1 MRLRVH
7 RSERADALVEGLAA
21 LLRDVPADPFTP
33 EVVAVPTKGVERW
46 ITQTLSATLGTGG
59 GGDAPTDGVCA
70 NVLFPSPGRLVAE
83 ALAAGTGVDA
93 RDDPWAE
100 RRLTWVVLE
109 VVDGCGS
116 EEWCATLGRH
126 LGLPGDPGS
135 QGRRGAVAQKLAGLF
150 TGYAAQRPAM
160 LRDWAAGRDTDGA
173 GGLLEPDLAWQAE
186 LWRRVRAAVGADSPA
201 ERLGPACRRLVERP
215 EELALPERLSLFGPT
230 RMTTEQ
236 LEVLRALAV
245 HREVHLWLPHSSHQL
260 WDRLRDRPR
269 GGLRDGLRDGVG
281 DRAATE
287 PLGPAVPP
295 PRRHDETADLPVHP
309 LLRSCARDARELQLR
324 LGEAGAGDEHEAGDG
339 YLPPPE
345 RTDPPTLLAALQR
358 DVVEDRE
365 PTAVALR
372 PGDRSVQVHACHGR
386 QRQVEVLREL
396 LVGMLQDDP
405 SLELRDVV
413 VMCPD
418 IETYAPLVSA
428 AFGDLGALEGADP
441 GSPLGRGPEHPGHRL
456 RVRLADRS
464 LRQTNPV
471 LTVVARLLELAD
483 ARLTASEVLDLAAM
497 PPVRRRFGL
506 DDDALELAG
515 DWVRRSGVRWG
526 LDADA
531 RAPYHLSTLRQNTWR
546 AGLDRILVGAAM
558 DVAGLRTVGLALPL
572 DDVDSSD
579 VDLAGRL
586 AELLDR
592 LAAAV
597 TALRREQPLTAWVE
611 ALVTA
616 VRDLTDVAPADEW
629 QLTETR
635 RQLGDSL
642 ASAGGRGA
650 TVPLRLADVR
660 SLLAHRLRGR
670 PTRANFRTGHLTMCT
685 MLPMRSVPHRV
696 VVLLGLDDGV
706 FPRATRLDG
715 DDVLARTPLVGERDP
730 RAEDRQ
736 LFLDAVL
743 AAGERLVVLYTGAD
757 ERTGAVRPPAV
768 PLGELLD
775 VVRRMSD
782 DASPVCPVLV
792 RHPLQPFD
800 ARSFVAGALGDAGV
814 LSFDTASYAGAVA
827 TRGPRTARGPFLDR
841 PLPAAAPGDVVSLD
855 DLTRFLEHPVRG
867 FLRQRLG
874 LATPGEQEE
883 GDDAIP
889 VEVDPLALWA
899 VGDRILR
906 AGLAGV
912 GRDDAVRAE
921 RLRGELPPGPLGDA
935 VVAPV
940 AHEVEVLVDRTA
952 GLRAGGAHAVDVSVD
967 LPDGARVAGTVPG
980 VHDAR
985 VVRVEY
991 SRLGARHRLRAW
1003 VQLLA
1008 LVAARPDREWC
1019 AATVGR
1025 GRDAGRP
1032 VMSALTAPAREEAR
1046 ELLAALVLLRRRGLC
1061 EPLPLAPKT
1070 SCAYAELRGR
1080 GSPPAAAMARAAGEW
1095 RRERRDGTSYGDFA
1109 DPEHVRVWGEV
1120 GLRDLAASRAPRPA
1134 EAFDDEPHLF
1144 GQLARQVWSPLLA
1157 HEALH

>member
-1 MRLRVH
+1 VTLRVH
-7 RSERADALVEGLAA
+7 RSERADVLVQGLATV
-21 LLRDVPADPFTP
+21 LRDAPADPFTP
-33 EVVAVPTKGVERW
+33 EVVAVPTRGVERW
-46 ITQTLSATLGTGG
+46 ITQTLSATLGTGE
-59 GGDAPTDGVCA
+59 GGDPSTDGVCA
-70 NVLFPSPGRLVAE
+70 NVLFPSPGRLVGE
-83 ALAAGTGVDA
+83 ALAAGTGVDP

-109 VVDGCGS
+109 VVDDCGT

-126 LGLPGDPGS
+126 LGLLGDTGAA
-135 QGRRGAVAQKLAGLF
+135 GRRAAVAQKLAGLF
-150 TGYAAQRPAM
+150 CGYAAQRPAM

-173 GGLLEPDLAWQAE
+173 GGTLEPDLAWQAE
-186 LWRRVRAAVGADSPA
+186 LWRRVRAAVGTDSPA

-215 EELALPERLSLFGPT
+215 GELALPERLSLFGPT
-230 RMTTEQ
+230 RVTTEQ
-236 LEVLRALAV
+236 LEVLRALAA
-245 HREVHLWLPHSSHQL
+245 HREVHLWLPHSSHRL
-260 WDRLRDRPR
+260 WDRLRDH
-269 GGLRDGLRDGVG
+269 VG
-281 DRAATE
+281 EQVATE
-287 PLGPAVPP
+287 PPGPAPP

-309 LLRSCARDARELQLR
+309 LLRSCARDAREMQLR
-324 LGEAGAGDEHEAGDG
+324 LGAVEAGGRHG
-339 YLPPPE
+339 YLPPP
-345 RTDPPTLLAALQR
+345 DHGGSDTLLAALQR
-358 DVVEDRE
+358 DVREDRE

-428 AFGDLGALEGADP
+428 AFDDLGALEGADP
-441 GSPLGRGPEHPGHRL
+441 GSPLDRGHEHPGHRL

-531 RAPYHLSTLRQNTWR
+531 RAPYHLSSVRQNTWR

-558 DVAGLRTVGLALPL
+558 DEAGLRPLGLALPL
-572 DDVDSSD
+572 DDVDSND

-592 LAAAV
+592 LALAV
-597 TALRREQPLTAWVE
+597 AALRRDQPLTAWVE

-616 VRDLTDVAPADEW
+616 VGDLTDVAPADAW
-629 QLTETR
+629 QLTEAR
-635 RQLGDSL
+635 RQLGDAL
-642 ASAGGRGA
+642 VAAGGRGA
-650 TVPLRLADVR
+650 TVPLGLPDLR

-685 MLPMRSVPHRV
+685 MLPMRSVPHRT

-775 VVRRMSD
+775 VVARMTG

-800 ARSFVAGALGDAGV
+800 ARSFVAGALGGAGV
-814 LSFDTASYAGAVA
+814 LSFDTASYAGAA
-827 TRGPRTARGPFLDR
+827 AMRGPRAARGPFLDR
-841 PLPAAAPGDVVSLD
+841 PLSEPPPTDVVSLE

-874 LATPGEQEE
+874 LATPGDQEE

-889 VEVDPLALWA
+889 VEVGPLALWA
-899 VGDRILR
+899 VGDRVLR

-921 RLRGELPPGPLGDA
+921 RLRGELPPGALGDA

-952 GLRAGGAHAVDVSVD
+952 RLRAGGADAVDVSVD
-967 LPDGARVAGTVPG
+967 LPGGVRVAGTVPG
-980 VHDAR
+980 VHDER

-1008 LVAARPDREWC
+1008 LVAARPGREWC

-1032 VMSALTAPAREEAR
+1032 VMSALTAPAEEEAR
-1046 ELLAALVLLRRRGLC
+1046 RLLAALVHLRGRGLC

-1080 GSPPAAAMARAAGEW
+1080 GSPPAAAVARAAGEW
-1095 RRERRDGTSYGDFA
+1095 RRERRDGSPFGDFA

-1120 GLRDLAASRAPRPA
+1120 ELRDLVASRPPRA
-1134 EAFDDEPHLF
+1134 GEAFEDEPHLF

-1157 HEALH
+1157 HEVLH

>member
-1 MRLRVH
+1 VTLRVH
-7 RSERADALVEGLAA
+7 RSERADALVQGLAT
-21 LLRDVPADPFTP
+21 LLHDVPADPFTP

-46 ITQTLSATLGTGG
+46 ITQTLSATLGAGG
-59 GGDAPTDGVCA
+59 ASSPDGVCA
-70 NVLFPSPGRLVAE
+70 NVLFPSPGRLVGE
-83 ALAAGTGVDA
+83 ALAAGTGVDP

-109 VVDGCGS
+109 VVDGCGG

-126 LGLPGDPGS
+126 LGLLGDPDPS
-135 QGRRGAVAQKLAGLF
+135 GRRAAVAQKLAGLF

-173 GGLLEPDLAWQAE
+173 GGTLEPDLAWQAE
-186 LWRRVRAAVGADSPA
+186 LWRRVRAAVGTESPA

-215 EELALPERLSLFGPT
+215 DELALPDRVSLFGPT
-230 RMTTEQ
+230 RVTTEQ
-236 LEVLRALAV
+236 LEVLRALAA
-245 HREVHLWLPHSSHQL
+245 HREVHLWLPHSSHRL
-260 WDRLRDRPR
+260 WDRLRHP
-269 GGLRDGLRDGVG
+269 VG
-281 DRAATE
+281 DPVDTG
-287 PLGPAVPP
+287 PLVAVPP
-295 PRRHDETADLPVHP
+295 PPPRRLDETADVPVHP
-309 LLRSCARDARELQLR
+309 LLRSCARDAREMQLR
-324 LGEAGAGDEHEAGDG
+324 LRAGEAGGQDG
-339 YLPPPE
+339 YLPPPDE
-345 RTDPPTLLAALQR
+345 GAAGTLLAALQR
-358 DVVEDRE
+358 DVRGDRE
-365 PTAVALR
+365 PTSVALR

-418 IETYAPLVSA
+418 IETFAPLVSA

-441 GSPLGRGPEHPGHRL
+441 ASPLGRGHEHPGHRL

-515 DWVRRSGVRWG
+515 AWVRRSGVRWG

-531 RAPYHLSTLRQNTWR
+531 RASYHLSAVRQNTWR

-558 DVAGLRTVGLALPL
+558 DEAGLRTVGLALPL
-572 DDVDSSD
+572 DDVDSND

-592 LAAAV
+592 LAHAV
-597 TALRREQPLTAWVE
+597 AALRREQPLTAWVQ

-629 QLTETR
+629 QLTEAR
-635 RQLGDSL
+635 RQLGDAL
-642 ASAGGRGA
+642 VSAGERGA
-650 TVPLRLADVR
+650 TVPLGLSDVR

-685 MLPMRSVPHRV
+685 MLPMRSVPHRA

-736 LFLDAVL
+736 LFLDAIL

-775 VVRRMSD
+775 VVGRMTGDGS
-782 DASPVCPVLV
+782 SVLV

-800 ARSFVAGALGDAGV
+800 ARGFVAGALGDARV
-814 LSFDTASYAGAVA
+814 LSFDTASYAGAAA
-827 TRGPRTARGPFLDR
+827 TREPRAARGPFLDR
-841 PLPAAAPGDVVSLD
+841 PLPDPPPTDVVSLA

-867 FLRQRLG
+867 LLRQRLG

-899 VGDRILR
+899 VGDRMLR

-921 RLRGELPPGPLGDA
+921 RLRGELPPGALGDA

-940 AHEVEVLVDRTA
+940 ADEVEVLVDRTA
-952 GLRAGGAHAVDVSVD
+952 GLRAGDARAVDVAVD
-967 LPDGARVAGTVPG
+967 LPDGVRLAGTVPG
-980 VHDAR
+980 VHEDR

-1032 VMSALTAPAREEAR
+1032 VMSALTAPSQAEAR
-1046 ELLAALVLLRRRGLC
+1046 QLLAALVLLRRRGLC

-1080 GSPPAAAMARAAGEW
+1080 GSPPAAAVTRAAGEW
-1095 RRERRDGTSYGDFA
+1095 RRERRDGSSFGDFA
-1109 DPEHVRVWGEV
+1109 DPEHLRVWGEV
-1120 GLRDLAASRAPRPA
+1120 ELRDLAASRPTRAD
-1134 EAFDDEPHLF
+1134 EAFEDEPHLF

-1157 HEALH
+1157 HEVLH